1 MTISFLSKSKRQ
13 KVYVKQN
20 NSALRALIE
29 NAIDHEQFSCAQ
41 SSSSPLNKTENGNQ
55 FSIQIETPES
65 LCEQNNSA
73 LRALIENAIDHEQ
86 FSCAQ
91 DRG

>member
-1 MTISFLSKSKRQ
+1 VTISFSIESKRQ

-29 NAIDHEQFSCAQ
+29 NAIDHGQFSC
-41 SSSSPLNKTENGNQ
+41 G
-55 FSIQIETPES
+55 
-65 LCEQNNSA
+65 
-73 LRALIENAIDHEQ
+73 
-86 FSCAQ
+86 Q